1 MQPTR
6 NTLSENIRAQSV
18 ELLNKHLAAAFG
30 QSVREAIGQAAI
42 SRGIDQQLWFVK
54 SHTAQ

>member
-18 ELLNKHLAAAFG
+18 ELLNKHLVADLFA
-30 QSVREAIGQAAI
+30 EIP
-42 SRGIDQQLWFVK
+42 RGVDHQLWFVE
-54 SHTAQ
+54 SHAAPK

>member
-18 ELLNKHLAAAFG
+18 GLLNKHLAVA
-30 QSVREAIGQAAI
+30 
-42 SRGIDQQLWFVK
+42 IDQQLWLVE
-54 SHTAQ
+54 SHMRRNERAPVNQTAI